1 MATPKP
7 QRTPEQIEDIILR
20 KIFLVTLSD
29 SMDTDSRIVY
39 LELTAAEILSEGKDL
54 KLSRDLMERVLIDRL
69 SGSFQSAEPAFQ
81 YLINSYRRAYEEG
94 KKIGNMK
101 DKNLRSD
108 MESVVRQG
116 KKLLVSY
123 CRIHLA
129 NPDCFGANDV
139 PNKNKLSVSPLLPFI
154 FSEVGGGLDGFGT
167 SSSSGG
173 VQCPPGFLKEFFEE
187 ADFDSLDPILR
198 GLYENLRGSIL
209 NVSALGNFQQPLRA
223 LLYLLSFPVGA
234 RSLVNHPWWIPKGVY
249 LNGRVIE
256 MTSILGPFFHVS
268 ALPDHTIFKSQP
280 DVGQQCF
287 SEASTRR
294 PADLLSSFTTIKTVM
309 KSLYKDLGDVLLALL
324 KNTETRENVL
334 EYLAEVINKN
344 SSRAHIQVEP
354 LSCASSGMFV
364 NLGAV
369 MLRLC
374 DPFLD
379 GSLTKRDKI
388 DPKYVFYSNRL
399 DLRSLTA
406 LHASSEEISQW
417 INKDNP
423 GSIDGSRQHSDGEN
437 HLLQSQEATSS
448 SSIASE
454 PSLLNVN
461 PASSGGGGKSKYTF
475 ICECFFMTARVL
487 NLGLLKSFSDFKHLV
502 QDISRAEDAL
512 ATLKAMLGQT
522 PSSQLELDISRLE
535 KEIET
540 YSQEKL
546 CYEAQ
551 ILRDVDLIQ
560 HALSFYRLMVVWLVG
575 LVGGFKMP
583 LPLTCPME
591 FACMPEHF
599 VEDAMELLIFA
610 SRIPKALDGVVLV
623 CCILYFGTLCPL
635 YFNLALFALCFL
647 SKPISHVK
655 DFFCGLSVW
664 QDDFMNIIIMF
675 MGSPNFIRNP
685 YLRAKMVEV
694 LNCWMPRR
702 SGSSS
707 ATATLFEGH
716 QMSLEYLVRNLLKLY
731 VDIEFTGSHTQFYDK
746 FNIRH
751 NIAELLEYLWQVP
764 SHRNAWTQIAKE
776 EEKGVYL
783 NFLNFLINDSI
794 YLLDESLNKILELK
808 EIEAEMSNTAEW
820 ERRPAQ
826 ERQERTRLFHSQEN
840 IIRID
845 MKLANEDVSMLA
857 FTSEQIVVPFL
868 LPEMVERV
876 ASMLNYFLLQLV
888 GPQRKSLTLKDPEK
902 YEFRPKQLLKQIV
915 RIYVHLARGDK
926 ENIFPA
932 AISSDGRSYNEQ
944 LFSAAADVLR
954 KIGEDMRVIQEFIG
968 LGAKAKAAA
977 SQAMDTEATLGEI
990 PDEFLDPIQYTLMK
1004 DPVILPSSRITVDR
1018 PVIQRHLLSDSTDPF
1033 NRSHL
1038 TANMLIPDTE
1048 LKARIEDFIMS
1059 QELKRRGEGLNIQ
1072 SIKDT
1077 IQTTNGEMLID

>member
-54 KLSRDLMERVLIDRL
+54 KLSRELMERVLIDRL

-108 MESVVRQG
+108 MESVVRQA

-129 NPDCFGANDV
+129 NPDCFGANDA
-139 PNKNKLSVSPLLPFI
+139 PNNKLSVSPLLPFI

-324 KNTETRENVL
+324 KNIETRENVL

-437 HLLQSQEATSS
+437 RLLQSQEATSS
-448 SSIASE
+448 SNIASE

-461 PASSGGGGKSKYTF
+461 PTSSGGGGKSKYTF

-512 ATLKAMLGQT
+512 ATLKAMQGQT

-551 ILRDVDLIQ
+551 ILRDGDLIQ

-583 LPLTCPME
+583 LPSTCPME

-599 VEDAMELLIFA
+599 VEDALELLIFA
-610 SRIPKALDGVVLV
+610 SRIPKALDGVVL
-623 CCILYFGTLCPL
+623 
-635 YFNLALFALCFL
+635 
-647 SKPISHVK
+647 
-655 DFFCGLSVW
+655 
-664 QDDFMNIIIMF
+664 DDFMNFIIMF

-902 YEFRPKQLLKQIV
+902 YEFRPRQLLKQIV
-915 RIYVHLARGDK
+915 CIYVHLARGDK
-926 ENIFPA
+926 ENNFPA

-954 KIGEDMRVIQEFIG
+954 KIGEDMRVIQEFIE

-1038 TANMLIPDTE
+1038 TVDMLIPDTE
-1048 LKARIEDFIMS
+1048 LKARIGEFIMS